1 MKNIIYAFG
10 FLITLILLTSFGY
23 QKKKINCP
31 LTVEVSGLRNSK
43 GVMQFTLYHTPDA
56 FPDED
61 YKKYYRK
68 HTAKVVDGFSTVTF
82 ENLPSGKY
90 AVNILHD
97 EDENGKLKS
106 RVLYPQKQRFQVD
119 GRVNPANYHPH
130 VPGKVVPGKNTQLH
144 APDNGLLFNVSRK
157 G

>member
-97 EDENGKLKS
+97 EDENGRIKKGMVLPKEGVGFSNYKS
-106 RVLYPQKQRFQVD
+106 IGIFNKPDFSKAGIVLRLDTTVQVE
-119 GRVNPANYHPH
+119 VIYM
-130 VPGKVVPGKNTQLH
+130 
-144 APDNGLLFNVSRK
+144 
-157 G
+157 